1 MAFRITRGLTPSNT
15 GRRMTGPKPPSVDP
29 KPKAIGKKTGG
40 RRMTGPKPPSVDPK
54 PKAIG
59 KKTGGPRTPSQ
70 DISKLLASS
79 RSGLGKSRTGGT
91 GGTRKK
97 VGGLSNRM
105 NQRLALQR
113 KLANQRRTA
122 KPTGRRARPIKG
134 LGNAGR
140 RRRIV

>member
-1 MAFRITRGLTPSNT
+1 MIAKR
-15 GRRMTGPKPPSVDP
+15 PKPRTGGGMKLPTKKVRAPRPQDSGGGMRPTPV
-29 KPKAIGKKTGG
+29 GKK
-40 RRMTGPKPPSVDPK
+40 P
-54 PKAIG
+54 
-59 KKTGGPRTPSQ
+59 GGPLTPSQ
-70 DISKLLASS
+70 DTSKLLASS

-122 KPTGRRARPIKG
+122 RPIKG

>member
-1 MAFRITRGLTPSNT
+1 MAFRITT
-15 GRRMTGPKPPSVDP
+15 GGRMTGPKRPSVDP
-29 KPKAIGKKTGG
+29 KPKAIGRKPGG
-40 RRMTGPKPPSVDPK
+40 RMTVPKRPSVDPK

-59 KKTGGPRTPSQ
+59 RKPGGPRTPSQ

-105 NQRLALQR
+105 NQRLTLQR
-113 KLANQRRTA
+113 KLANQRRT
-122 KPTGRRARPIKG
+122 ARPIKG